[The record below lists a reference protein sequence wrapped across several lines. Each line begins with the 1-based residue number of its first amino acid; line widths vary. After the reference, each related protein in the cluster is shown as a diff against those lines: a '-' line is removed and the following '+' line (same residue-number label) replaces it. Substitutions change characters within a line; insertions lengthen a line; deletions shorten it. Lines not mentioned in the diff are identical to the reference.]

1 MPQLVAIEVLV
12 LKVNIFLIFIKSGA
26 EIIFQI
32 IIEAIRGMSVRSDIA
47 IDDIK
52 FQAGSCAGNNSFPNY
67 LSLTEKRICN
77 SFKS

>member
-1 MPQLVAIEVLV
+1 M
-12 LKVNIFLIFIKSGA
+12 
-26 EIIFQI
+26 FQI
-32 IIEAIRGMSVRSDIA
+32 IFEAIRGMSVRSDIA

-67 LSLTEKRICN
+67 LSLTEKRICS